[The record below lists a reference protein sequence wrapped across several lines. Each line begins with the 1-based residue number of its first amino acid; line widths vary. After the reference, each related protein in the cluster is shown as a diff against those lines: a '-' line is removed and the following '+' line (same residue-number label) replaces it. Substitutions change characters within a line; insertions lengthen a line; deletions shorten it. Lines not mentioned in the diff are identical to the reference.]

1 MTNKDNVELI
11 ASIVESGSTNIHQ
24 IDFTSLYSSLFVK
37 KPNDFSDICLSYGIK
52 LSSIV
57 ESDNSNITNILIE
70 IKSLMMDSINL
81 VKNFMI
87 ENILVEVGIV
97 DNDILEKEF
106 LKNYKMMRINII
118 KIYNNIGERLKEIY
132 WELDT
137 ENKPSI

>member
-11 ASIVESGSTNIHQ
+11 ASIVDSGSTNVDQ

-37 KPNDFSDICLSYGIK
+37 KPKDFSDICLSYGIK

-57 ESDNSNITNILIE
+57 ETDNPNITNILLE

-118 KIYNNIGERLKEIY
+118 KIYNIVGEKLKEIY
-132 WELDT
+132 WELET
-137 ENKPSI
+137 ENKPII